1 MSTIDEAPIIHG
13 NISCGTVTIGPW
25 NINEQG
31 HIIPH
36 SNASFDIGSAE
47 YKVRHLYLSNNS
59 LQIGDTAL
67 SEDTL
72 KMNTR
77 LINTTPTSSVASG
90 TKGDISH
97 DDDYIY
103 FCFMDNKWSRIMKS
117 QW

>member
-31 HIIPH
+31 HIIPN

-77 LINTTPTSSVASG
+77 LINR
-90 TKGDISH
+90 
-97 DDDYIY
+97 
-103 FCFMDNKWSRIMKS
+103 SRIMKS

>member
-13 NISCGTVTIGPW
+13 NISCGTVTVGPW

-31 HIIPH
+31 HIIPN
-36 SNASFDIGSAE
+36 SNASFDIGNAE

-77 LINTTPTSSVASG
+77 FINTTPTSSVSPG
-90 TKGDISH
+90 IKGDIAH
-97 DDDYIY
+97 DFFSKI
-103 FCFMDNKWSRIMKS
+103 FFI
-117 QW
+117 